1 MSVSFHSEH
10 LTFNL
15 KQKTRHRDW
24 IKRCVSLHSKI
35 PGDISFI
42 FTTNEHI
49 LRINRD
55 YLNHNYFTDVISFDY
70 TDGNIIT
77 GDVFISL
84 DQVNENASYF
94 GVAEEDELRR
104 VMIHGVLHLVG
115 FKDDTA
121 GERETMREMEN
132 EALHLWL
139 KEE

>member
-1 MSVSFHSEH
+1 VSVSFHSEH

-15 KQKTRHRDW
+15 KQKTRHKDW

-35 PGDISFI
+35 PGDINFI
-42 FTTNEHI
+42 FTSNEHI

-55 YLNHNYFTDVISFDY
+55 YLNHNYFTDVITFDY
-70 TDGNIIT
+70 TEGDIIS

-84 DQVNENASYF
+84 DQVKENASFYE
-94 GVAEEDELRR
+94 VPAEDELRR
-104 VMIHGVLHLVG
+104 VMIHGVLHLIGV
-115 FKDDTA
+115 KDSTN
-121 GERETMREMEN
+121 GERETMMEMEN